1 MRLPG
6 ELFYYS
12 GSCSGSEATL
22 NEIKENFVQALN
34 ASMWK
39 AYCVGV
45 PECDAKY
52 VNVTC
57 GPTTGR
63 KRRDIDN
70 QHSVHTIDKR
80 QTQPFAYKVEFEII
94 IPFQP
99 AVGQTDE
106 DRFMEIDSIMFS
118 MLTVLQSEVT
128 EGHFDINGFSTD
140 EQSFGAGRAEYKCPL
155 GTLSDS
161 DKASCGNV
169 FS

>member
-6 ELFYYS
+6 EMFYYS
-12 GSCSGSEATL
+12 GGCNDSEATR

-39 AYCVGV
+39 ADCVGV

-63 KRRDIDN
+63 KRRNVDTLN
-70 QHSVHTIDKR
+70 SGHVLDKR
-80 QTQPFAYKVEFEII
+80 QTHPFAYKVDFEII

-106 DRFMEIDSIMFS
+106 DRFQEIDDIMYN
-118 MLTVLQSEVT
+118 MLTVL
-128 EGHFDINGFSTD
+128 
-140 EQSFGAGRAEYKCPL
+140 
-155 GTLSDS
+155 
-161 DKASCGNV
+161 
-169 FS
+169 